1 MINRITPFAS
11 SDFEKRVDL
20 DDITW
25 DSVSL
30 VVERIVRVFF
40 KDNEFKLVVQ
50 WLGFESCSNTTEPL
64 THLYE
69 YIPEMIKIFLKSP
82 RGYGTLQKRRQ
93 DQLRSLIKRL
103 GRPDKKSK
111 TDFPANPMTLSKVH
125 VDELQSSFYR
135 DLDPRVKLQLLSA
148 KDASDKGGSES
159 DGNQD

>member
-1 MINRITPFAS
+1 MIRHILLVFSPLVYNLKLFTRRGTKTHRTKAHANRITPFAS

-69 YIPEMIKIFLKSP
+69 YIPEMIKIFLTSP

-93 DQLRSLIKRL
+93 DQLRS
-103 GRPDKKSK
+103 
-111 TDFPANPMTLSKVH
+111 
-125 VDELQSSFYR
+125 
-135 DLDPRVKLQLLSA
+135 
-148 KDASDKGGSES
+148 
-159 DGNQD
+159 